1 MLGKIEGRRRRG
13 PQRMRWLG
21 DITVSVDMSLSKR
34 ELGMDRDAWCA
45 AAHGVEKSRTRLG
58 HWTELSLIKMR
69 GWKCNECSP
78 SPNAQE
84 QKLSTL
90 CFWVL
95 LLYTYR
101 YIFIYLYLY
110 NLMFPK
116 VSFFPLKYL
125 YIFSLLNIFFF
136 SHSHFQT
143 VKTENLKHFFLP
155 AWILEDYF
163 FAGRQSFTS
172 DS

>member
-1 MLGKIEGRRRRG
+1 MLKLQYFGHLMRKAASLEMTLMLGKIEGRMRRG

-21 DITVSVDMSLSKR
+21 DITVSVDKSLSKL

-45 AAHGVEKSRTRLG
+45 AAHGVAKSRTRLG
-58 HWTELSLIKMR
+58 HWTELSLINMR
-69 GWKCNECSP
+69 GWKCNEFSP
-78 SPNAQE
+78 SPNAQA

-110 NLMFPK
+110 IDI
-116 VSFFPLKYL
+116 YL
-125 YIFSLLNIFFF
+125 YIYILNVYIFIYRYRSL
-136 SHSHFQT
+136 
-143 VKTENLKHFFLP
+143 
-155 AWILEDYF
+155 
-163 FAGRQSFTS
+163 
-172 DS
+172 